1 MHGYQRYVAAP
12 LQLEDRCQLQPRKVF
27 QDVENGLFVH
37 AVLDIGVALFARQHH
52 QAIGPDLFPEGL
64 VIQWFKPVLNVV
76 YVSEFHD
83 EYSISNKLSSLQI
96 SVQFEGD
103 L

>member
-37 AVLDIGVALFARQHH
+37 AVLDIGVALFAREHD

-64 VIQWFKPVLNVV
+64 VIHWLKPVLNVV
-76 YVSEFHD
+76 YVSEFHG
-83 EYSISNKLSSLQI
+83 EYSIPNRSKCLQI
-96 SVQFEGD
+96 SALIQGE

>member
-27 QDVENGLFVH
+27 QDVENGLFVN
-37 AVLDIGVALFARQHH
+37 AALDIGVALFAREHD
-52 QAIGPDLFPEGL
+52 QAIGRDLFPEGL
-64 VIQWFKPVLNVV
+64 IIHRLKPVFNVV
-76 YVSEFHD
+76 YVSEFHG
-83 EYSISNKLSSLQI
+83 EYSISNWPKGLQI
-96 SVQFEGD
+96 SAFIRGG

>member
-37 AVLDIGVALFARQHH
+37 AVLNVGVALFAREHD
-52 QAIGPDLFPEGL
+52 QAIGSDFVPEGL
-64 VIQWFKPVLNVV
+64 VIHWLKPVLNVV
-76 YVSEFHD
+76 YVSEFHG
-83 EYSISNKLSSLQI
+83 EYSIPNRPKGLQI
-96 SVQFEGD
+96 SARNQGE